1 MEQESLLSCPKGLPN
16 FSESDIN
23 SQGGR
28 GGRRMDTVSR
38 EHLTVLA
45 DASGGALVFPH
56 HLSFCFPLLTL
67 LLFLQVSTRTFFF
80 FPPRNT
86 SFLQIDGFCLD
97 A

>member
-1 MEQESLLSCPKGLPN
+1 
-16 FSESDIN
+16 
-23 SQGGR
+23 
-28 GGRRMDTVSR
+28 MDTVSR

-56 HLSFCFPLLTL
+56 HLSFYFPLLTP
-67 LLFLQVSTRTFFF
+67 LLFLQVSTRTQLFF
-80 FPPRNT
+80 FPSRNT

>member
-1 MEQESLLSCPKGLPN
+1 
-16 FSESDIN
+16 
-23 SQGGR
+23 
-28 GGRRMDTVSR
+28 MDTVSR

-56 HLSFCFPLLTL
+56 HLSFCFPLLPL